1 MADTHKALLTE
12 TVLAQLHMSETLLR
26 MIVSCMCMVLF
37 PPAFAPAQEAPIVK
51 TEFGSMKGKLSNG
64 GKVNVFL
71 GIPFAAPPVGA
82 LRWKPPQPPA
92 AWTGIRETTNYGSR
106 CMQAGF
112 FKLVFLDPGQSED
125 CLTLNVW
132 APARTSGSKL
142 PVMVWIY
149 GGGFMDGGS
158 AEPVT
163 IGENLANRGVVVV
176 SMNYRLNIFGFF
188 ATHALADES
197 PQHAAGNY
205 GLLDQ
210 SAAIHWV
217 QKNISE
223 FGGDPARITIFGESA
238 GSVSVSAQM
247 ASPLTRSLLVG
258 AIGESGGALGKSPVT
273 WPDLASKEKEDE
285 KFAKG
290 VLHADSLA
298 ALRAISAED
307 LAAKS
312 APKLIGGGH
321 FTPNIDGYFL
331 TEPIPATFGAR
342 KQAQVPLM
350 AGWNADETSFES
362 AAKLPNFGPQNLNM
376 MLMQKFGFH
385 AGEAQKVFPAAN
397 NQDAV
402 RAADDISAAEF
413 VVFSTWSW
421 LEAQVKTGNS
431 PVYRYKFDLG
441 IPVESE
447 HKGLTGAF
455 HSDEV
460 AYVFGTLDERKD
472 TKWRPQDYALSDT
485 MQSYWTNFAK
495 TGDPN
500 ASGLPSWPR
509 YGAADNWQVLHLDDS
524 VSARPDEHRD
534 RFLFLQKVWD
544 K

>member
-1 MADTHKALLTE
+1 MADNHKAFLTE
-12 TVLAQLHMSETLLR
+12 AGLAQLQMSKTLLR
-26 MIVSCMCMVLF
+26 TIVSCVCLVISLT
-37 PPAFAPAQEAPIVK
+37 AFARAQEAPIAK
-51 TEFGSMKGKLSNG
+51 TEFGSVKGKLSND
-64 GKVNVFL
+64 GKISAFL
-71 GIPFAAPPVGA
+71 GIPYAAPPVGA

-106 CMQAGF
+106 CMQSGF

-149 GGGFMDGGS
+149 GGGIVDGGS
-158 AEPVT
+158 SEPVT
-163 IGENLANRGVVVV
+163 NWENLANRGVVVV

-188 ATHALADES
+188 ATHALADEF

-205 GLLDQ
+205 GLQDQ

-223 FGGDPARITIFGESA
+223 FGGDPAKLTISGESA
-238 GSVSVSAQM
+238 GSLSVSAQM

-258 AIGESGGALGKSPVT
+258 AIGESGGALGKSAVT
-273 WPDLASKEKEDE
+273 WPDLLSKEKEDE
-285 KFAKG
+285 KFAKS

-331 TEPIPATFGAR
+331 TESLPATFAAG

-350 AGWNADETSFES
+350 AGWNADEASFES
-362 AAKLPNFGPQNLNM
+362 AAKIPNFGPQNLNM
-376 MLMQKFGFH
+376 MLVQKFGFH
-385 AGEAQKVFPAAN
+385 AGEAQKVFPATN

-402 RAADDISAAEF
+402 KAADDISAAEF
-413 VVFSTWSW
+413 VVFGTWSW
-421 LEAQVKTGNS
+421 LEAQLKTGNS
-431 PVYRYKFDLG
+431 PVYRYQFDLG
-441 IPVESE
+441 VPVEPG
-447 HKGLTGAF
+447 HNGLTGAY

-472 TKWRPQDYALSDT
+472 TKWRPQDYALSDK

-495 TGDPN
+495 TSDPN
-500 ASGLPSWPR
+500 PSGLPSWPK
-509 YGAADNWQVLHLDDS
+509 YGAADNWQVLHLDAS
-524 VSARPDEHRD
+524 ISARPDEHRD
-534 RFLFLQKVWD
+534 RFLFLQKVWN